1 LKNSNG
7 TPFEFSKG
15 NPTDNL
21 EQAPPWGAVS
31 NLQWYKYYS
40 CNFLLPN
47 HFPLYKIF
55 VYNIMAV
62 YKNNLS
68 NLSILSNRY
77 ILYFILFVSLADLL
91 ILSIEQDFIS
101 IIIFILIGYL
111 TFFFSKNMI
120 VILSIPLI
128 TTNIIKYGS
137 DVTKEN
143 FENSTEETKDEDLN
157 VASSSTSKKEEK
169 KEDKKTKTTPSSK
182 DPSEIVDKLNKLVD
196 LLKSD

>member
-1 LKNSNG
+1 
-7 TPFEFSKG
+7 
-15 NPTDNL
+15 
-21 EQAPPWGAVS
+21 
-31 NLQWYKYYS
+31 
-40 CNFLLPN
+40 
-47 HFPLYKIF
+47 
-55 VYNIMAV
+55 M
-62 YKNNLS
+62 YKN
-68 NLSILSNRY
+68 NLSILSNRF
-77 ILYFILFVSLADLL
+77 ILYFILLVSLADLL
-91 ILSIEQDFIS
+91 ILSVERDFIS
-101 IIIFILIGYL
+101 IFIFILIGYL

-157 VASSSTSKKEEK
+157 DSLNSTKTSSTTSKKEET

>member
-1 LKNSNG
+1 
-7 TPFEFSKG
+7 
-15 NPTDNL
+15 
-21 EQAPPWGAVS
+21 
-31 NLQWYKYYS
+31 
-40 CNFLLPN
+40 
-47 HFPLYKIF
+47 
-55 VYNIMAV
+55 MAV

>member
-1 LKNSNG
+1 
-7 TPFEFSKG
+7 
-15 NPTDNL
+15 
-21 EQAPPWGAVS
+21 
-31 NLQWYKYYS
+31 
-40 CNFLLPN
+40 
-47 HFPLYKIF
+47 
-55 VYNIMAV
+55 MAV

-128 TTNIIKYGS
+128 MTNILKYGS

-143 FENSTEETKDEDLN
+143 FENNEEEIKDQK
-157 VASSSTSKKEEK
+157 VKSSSTISKEKENMEK
-169 KEDKKTKTTPSSK
+169 KNERNADIADKVKKIGDFLGTP
-182 DPSEIVDKLNKLVD
+182 
-196 LLKSD
+196 